1 MAPSKNIKPEMS
13 NERLDK
19 STEMLMLSFRV
30 PTQKNK
36 EEIWDSISN
45 SINQVAKV
53 SIVPLW
59 KKTLRVAAVL
69 IPFAFVAFSLT
80 YYYVGKK
87 EYYAQAGSQLI
98 VILPDSSNVLLNAD
112 TRIEYNAATW
122 NYKRKVELSG
132 EALFTVKKGKEFS
145 VVSGESTTQVLGTVF
160 NVYSRGNEVRV
171 VCLEGK
177 VQVQNNITRQSV
189 ILNPGLKTVAKEQ
202 QLAVPVEE
210 NSEAMGSWTN
220 GEFFYSNEPLQ
231 NVVDELSR
239 QFNIKIKTINLKG
252 RNYTG
257 YFNKNN
263 LNEALDLV
271 CLPMKLSWIEKNGI
285 IQVTEQ

>member
-1 MAPSKNIKPEMS
+1 MSK
-13 NERLDK
+13 ERLEK
-19 STEMLMLSFRV
+19 SIDMLMLSFRV
-30 PTQKNK
+30 PVQKDK
-36 EEIWDSISN
+36 EEIWNSISHGI
-45 SINQVAKV
+45 SQVKEV
-53 SIVPLW
+53 SVVPLW
-59 KKTLRVAAVL
+59 KKTLRAAAVL

-87 EYYAQAGSQLI
+87 EYYAQAGSQLV

-112 TRIEYNAATW
+112 TRIEYNSATW
-122 NYKRKVELSG
+122 SFNRKVKMAG
-132 EALFTVKKGKEFS
+132 EALFTVRKGKQFS

-177 VQVQNNITRQSV
+177 VQVQNNKTKQRV

-210 NSEAMGSWTN
+210 TKEAMGSWTN

-239 QFNIKIKTINLKG
+239 QFNIKIKSINLKG